1 MHYPDT
7 SGTRIT
13 GIDIPFGQLVVFL
26 IKLAFA
32 AIPATII
39 IAVIW
44 SVLGMV
50 LGALFIGS
58 GMLDGMMPGM

>member
-1 MHYPDT
+1 MHYPET

-13 GIDIPFGQLVVFL
+13 GIDIPFGHLVVFL

-44 SVLGMV
+44 AVLGML
-50 LGALFIGS
+50 LGALFISS
-58 GMLDGMMPGM
+58 GITGGMMPGM